1 LFIKHYFKPS
11 QSPLGPAARLR
22 YIWPMTNPGMKCTRC
37 RGPANHR
44 FPQHNVRFCD
54 ECLEVFIK
62 RQVEKAIKKFE
73 MLKPGQR
80 VVAAISGGKDSLALW
95 QILIDLGYDVVGLH
109 MTLDLG
115 PFSERSLQASQAMAE
130 RLGSELIVR
139 SMPQLTGHQLLDI
152 VRATRRQFCSVCGT
166 LKRHF
171 LNRLCLELGADTLA
185 TGHHLDDE
193 AGRLLG
199 NMIRGYQHHLD
210 RQWPVLE
217 GMDGGDHGRGG
228 LVRKVKPLCRLSG
241 SELKSFAKSQD
252 LPAAYG
258 KCPRSKGATL
268 PFYQEAVNLLEDRM
282 PGTKRDLYL
291 GFLRRK
297 GGPPPAPQ
305 PGGVCSRCGAPSN
318 QEVCGACGLLARTD
332 EWVKE
337 IAARDQDQSHE
348 A

>member
-1 LFIKHYFKPS
+1 MASSLLAD
-11 QSPLGPAARLR
+11 PLGPAARLR
-22 YIWPMTNPGMKCTRC
+22 YISTMTNPGMKCTRC

-44 FPQHNVRFCD
+44 FPQHNLRLCD

-62 RQVEKAIKKFE
+62 RQVEKAIKKFN
-73 MLKPGQR
+73 MLEPGQK

-95 QILIDLGYDVVGLH
+95 QILTDLGYEVVPLH

-115 PFSERSLQASQAMAE
+115 PFSEKSLEASQAMAE
-130 RLGSELIVR
+130 RMGQELMVR
-139 SMPQLTGHQLLDI
+139 SMPDLSGHQLLDI
-152 VRATRRQFCSVCGT
+152 VRANRRDFCSVCGS
-166 LKRHF
+166 LKRYF

-199 NMIRGYQHHLD
+199 NMIRGHQDHLD

-217 GMDGGDHGRGG
+217 GMDGGDDGRGNRGG
-228 LVRKVKPLCRLSG
+228 LVRKIKPLCRLSG
-241 SELKSFAKSQD
+241 SELKSFAKSKN

-268 PFYQEAVNLLEDRM
+268 PFYQEAVNLLEERM
-282 PGTKRDLYL
+282 PGTKRDLYF

-297 GGPPPAPQ
+297 GAPPPAPV
-305 PGGVCSRCGAPSN
+305 PGGKCSRCGAPTHLDI
-318 QEVCGACGLLARTD
+318 CAACRLLMRTD
-332 EWVKE
+332 EWAE
-337 IAARDQDQSHE
+337 ERGAAPTLSDE
-348 A
+348 V

>member
-1 LFIKHYFKPS
+1 
-11 QSPLGPAARLR
+11 
-22 YIWPMTNPGMKCTRC
+22 
-37 RGPANHR
+37 
-44 FPQHNVRFCD
+44 VRFCD

-62 RQVEKAIKKFE
+62 RQVEKAIKKYE

-95 QILIDLGYDVVGLH
+95 QILVDLGYEVVGLH

-115 PFSERSLQASQAMAE
+115 PFSERSLEASQAMAK
-130 RLGSELIVR
+130 RLGGELVVR

-152 VRATRRQFCSVCGT
+152 VRANRRQFCSVCGT

-171 LNRLCLELGADTLA
+171 LNSLCLEMGADTLA

-199 NMIRGYQHHLD
+199 NMIRGYQDHLD

-217 GMDGGDHGRGG
+217 GMDDGGGDEGG
-228 LVRKVKPLCRLSG
+228 GGVSLVRKVKPLCRLSG
-241 SELKSFAKSQD
+241 SELKSFAKALA

-268 PFYQEAVNLLEDRM
+268 PFYQEAMNVLEERM
-282 PGTKRDLYL
+282 PGTKRDLYF

-297 GGPPPAPQ
+297 GAPPAPPK
-305 PGGVCSRCGAPSN
+305 PGGKCTRCGAPTHIDL
-318 QEVCGACGLLARTD
+318 CAACRLLLRTD
-332 EWVKE
+332 EWEKE
-337 IAARDQDQSHE
+337 MAERDQAKGNE
-348 A
+348 T

>member
-1 LFIKHYFKPS
+1 
-11 QSPLGPAARLR
+11 
-22 YIWPMTNPGMKCTRC
+22 MKCTRC

-62 RQVEKAIKKFE
+62 RQVEKAIKKFN

-80 VVAAISGGKDSLALW
+80 VVTAISGGKDSLALW
-95 QILIDLGYDVVGLH
+95 KILTDLGYEVVALH

-115 PFSERSLQASQAMAE
+115 PFSERSLEACQAMAE
-130 RLGSELIVR
+130 RLGQELIVR
-139 SMPQLTGHQLLDI
+139 SMPQLTGYPLLDI
-152 VRATRRQFCSVCGT
+152 VRANRRGFCSVCGS
-166 LKRHF
+166 LKRYF
-171 LNRLCLELGADTLA
+171 LNRLCQELGADTLA
-185 TGHHLDDE
+185 SGHHLDDE

-199 NMIRGYQHHLD
+199 NMIRGHQGYLD

-217 GMDGGDHGRGG
+217 GMDGDGDETGGG
-228 LVRKVKPLCRLSG
+228 LVRKVKPMCRLSG
-241 SELKSFAKSQD
+241 SEIKSYAKSQD

-268 PFYQEAVNLLEDRM
+268 PYYQEAVSLLEEHM
-282 PGTKRDLYL
+282 PGTTRDLYF

-297 GGPPPAPQ
+297 DGPPPAPK
-305 PGGVCSRCGAPSN
+305 PGGKCTRCGAPTIL
-318 QEVCGACGLLARTD
+318 ETCAACRLLVRAG
-332 EWVKE
+332 EWAEEREAALAEVKE
-337 IAARDQDQSHE
+337 DE

>member
-1 LFIKHYFKPS
+1 MPAIRTA
-11 QSPLGPAARLR
+11 LGPWARLR
-22 YIWPMTNPGMKCTRC
+22 YICLMTNPGMKCTSC

-54 ECLEVFIK
+54 ACLEVFIK
-62 RQVEKAIKKFE
+62 RQVEKAIKKFG
-73 MLKPGQR
+73 MLEPGQR

-95 QILIDLGYDVVGLH
+95 QILVDLGYEVVGLH

-115 PFSERSLQASQAMAE
+115 PFSERSLEASQAMAK
-130 RLGSELIVR
+130 RLGSELIVH

-152 VRATRRQFCSVCGT
+152 VRANRREFCSVCGT
-166 LKRHF
+166 LKRYF

-199 NMIRGYQHHLD
+199 NMIRGNQDHLD

-217 GMDGGDHGRGG
+217 GMKSGDGGG

-241 SELKSFAKSQD
+241 SELKSFAKSKD

-268 PFYQEAVNLLEDRM
+268 PFYQEAVNLLEERM
-282 PGTKRDLYL
+282 PGTKRDLYF

-297 GGPPPAPQ
+297 GTPPAPPK
-305 PGGVCSRCGAPSN
+305 PGGKCARCGAPTHLD
-318 QEVCGACGLLARTD
+318 VCASCRLLLRTD
-332 EWVKE
+332 EWDKE
-337 IAARDQDQSHE
+337 MAERDQAKGNE

>member
-1 LFIKHYFKPS
+1 
-11 QSPLGPAARLR
+11 
-22 YIWPMTNPGMKCTRC
+22 M
-37 RGPANHR
+37 
-44 FPQHNVRFCD
+44 
-54 ECLEVFIK
+54 FIK
-62 RQVEKAIKKFE
+62 RQVEKAIKKFG
-73 MLKPGQR
+73 MLQPGQK

-95 QILIDLGYDVVGLH
+95 KILVDLGYDVVGLH

-115 PFSERSLQASQAMAE
+115 PFSERSLEASQAMA
-130 RLGSELIVR
+130 RRMDSELIVR
-139 SMPQLTGHQLLDI
+139 SMPELTGWPLLDI
-152 VRATRRQFCSVCGT
+152 VRASRRQFCSVCGT
-166 LKRHF
+166 LKRYF

-210 RQWPVLE
+210 GQWPVLE
-217 GMDGGDHGRGG
+217 GMNGGDGGGEGGDKGG

-268 PFYQEAVNLLEDRM
+268 PFYQEAMNLLEDRM
-282 PGTKRDLYL
+282 PGTKRDLYF

-297 GGPPPAPQ
+297 DGPPPAPQ
-305 PGGVCSRCGAPSN
+305 PGGTCSSCGAPSH
-318 QEVCGACGLLARTD
+318 QEVCGACGLLARTE
-332 EWVKE
+332 EWSKE
-337 IAARDQDQSHE
+337 MEARDQDQGDE